1 MECRFLLGRRL
12 ALLGRGI
19 YFALLMSAL
28 AVFERQAQRAG
39 AADDAESARAF
50 IEAGE
55 FAPAL
60 DLAKSMDNRAGQRD
74 AVIAQVAQGQAAAGD
89 RRAAIATVGAIDDD
103 RVLSKTLAAVG
114 FQQPVAG
121 QGFGGGR
128 GFGMAPGFG
137 PGPGVSAAPGQQ
149 NGRPGGQQADFDSL
163 IDLITSTIEQ
173 ESWTDKGGAGA
184 VNPFQGGVFVDAEGV
199 LRPAMKEDR
208 TGALAQLRR
217 SAAREVGGNLNAHQS
232 AGLRKVS
239 LARLERQVQ
248 LLAAEG
254 KRPTEEMQTLAGLQR
269 IKYVLVYPDEGEI
282 LLAGQAGDWQMDG
295 EGRLVGKESN
305 RPVLRLDDLVVVLRH
320 MMSGTDARFGCNI
333 TPTQASL
340 ADVNAYVAETGKS
353 PLKPG
358 QRDTWLKQLR
368 EKLGKQEIEVFG
380 IDPRTRAG
388 LVLVEAD
395 YRMKL
400 VGMGLEEGVLGV
412 PSYLQMINV
421 PKGQAPPPMDVLRW
435 WFTLNYD
442 AVAATSEHDAFELRG
457 QGVKVLSE
465 NELLAAN
472 GQQIHTGGSDA
483 LNSEFAQNFTKHF
496 AELAVKYPIY
506 AELQNLCDMAL
517 IGALLRSE
525 NVPDKVRW
533 HMMYFGDPKGYQVP
547 LANAPK
553 SVDTVINHRIVN
565 QTTVIVGVSGGVRI
579 DPNSLVKPAAIKVD
593 DYGLL
598 KAERAGAGPKKNDG
612 RSRWWWD

>member
-1 MECRFLLGRRL
+1 MECRILTGRRT
-12 ALLGRGI
+12 ALLGRNLVHLVL
-19 YFALLMSAL
+19 ALVL
-28 AVFERQAQRAG
+28 ARTASVAK
-39 AADDAESARAF
+39 AADDADSARAF

-60 DLAKSMDNRAGQRD
+60 DLAKSMDNKAGQRD

-89 RRAAIATVGAIDDD
+89 RRAAIATVAAIDDD

-114 FQQPVAG
+114 FQPAVAG
-121 QGFGGGR
+121 PGFGVGP
-128 GFGMAPGFG
+128 GFGMATGLGFAPGMN
-137 PGPGVSAAPGQQ
+137 AAPGQQ

-163 IDLITSTIEQ
+163 IDLITSTIDQ
-173 ESWTDKGGAGA
+173 ESWTDKGGAGS
-184 VNPFQGGVFVDAEGV
+184 VMPFQGGVFVDAEGV

-217 SAAREVGGNLNAHQS
+217 SAAREVGGNFNAHQS

-239 LARLERQVQ
+239 LTRLERQVQ
-248 LLAAEG
+248 LLAAQR

-269 IKYVLVYPDEGEI
+269 IKYVLVYPDDGEI
-282 LLAGQAGDWQMDG
+282 LLAGPAGDWQMDG

-320 MMSGTDARFGCNI
+320 MIASPDARFGCNI

-340 ADVNAYVAETGKS
+340 ADVTAYVAETGKS

-442 AVAATSEHDAFELRG
+442 AVAATSAHDAFELRG

-465 NELLAAN
+465 SELLAAN

-496 AELAVKYPIY
+496 TELGVKYPIY

-517 IGALLRSE
+517 VGALLRSE
-525 NVPDKVRW
+525 NLPDKVRW

-553 SVDTVINHRIVN
+553 TVDTVINHRIVN
-565 QTTVIVGVSGGVRI
+565 QTTVIVGVSGGVKI
-579 DPNSLVKPAAIKVD
+579 DPNSLVKAAAIKVD
-593 DYGLL
+593 NYGAL
-598 KAERAGAGPKKNDG
+598 KAERVGAAPKKDDG
-612 RSRWWWD
+612 RARWWWD